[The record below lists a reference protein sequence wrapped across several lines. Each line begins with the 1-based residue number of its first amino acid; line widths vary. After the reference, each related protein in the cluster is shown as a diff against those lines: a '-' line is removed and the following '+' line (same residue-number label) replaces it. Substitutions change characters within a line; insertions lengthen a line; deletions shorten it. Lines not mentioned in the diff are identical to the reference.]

1 MESYAGSGF
10 EYWRGVPCW
19 RTDFFARAEH
29 FGINIYTCNIHIIS
43 ISTKNSI
50 EPLDPIITVLFNH
63 CHYLYPFELKTYFS
77 QLSAEI

>member
-29 FGINIYTCNIHIIS
+29 FGINIYTYNTYNFNQYKKFDRTVGSDNYCTFQLLS
-43 ISTKNSI
+43 FS
-50 EPLDPIITVLFNH
+50 LPI
-63 CHYLYPFELKTYFS
+63 
-77 QLSAEI
+77 